1 MKARSLVVVV
11 ALMLVATAASAAE
24 LPVSRVVLF
33 STGVGYFQHRGEVD
47 GNASMVLSC
56 RTEQMND
63 ILKSLVLQDLGGGS
77 IAPVTYTPQ
86 DPLSRILASFSV
98 PIADDPPLAQ
108 LLKRLRGSEVIISG
122 ETEGVRGT
130 ILGVEQQQR
139 EVDDDILTYA
149 VVNVLTADGIVGI
162 AVPRIRSLK
171 LVDEKLNEELR
182 LALAAIAASRDVA
195 KRDLHLSFKG
205 SGQRE
210 VSVGYLLATPVWK
223 TSYRLVVQDEGKLF
237 LQGWAIVENTTDHD
251 WQGVSMALVSG
262 QPISFRQNLYQP
274 LYTYRPEVAVSVPG
288 TVLPPTYEGAMRG
301 GYGAGGYGGGGYG
314 GAGPSFPPGV
324 AVRPYA
330 PVPPGGPQPEALALK
345 SGMGMAARP
354 QEAEALAEDLRSRL
368 ELSDRGVIAA
378 AAGAEVGELFEY
390 AITQP
395 VTISR
400 QQSAMIPIVNQELD
414 GEKVSVFTE
423 SVHEKHP
430 MNGLRLNNTTGL
442 HLAGGAIT
450 VFDGGAY
457 AGDALLESLPPG
469 EERFIAYAVDLG
481 VEVDVERDSEDQQV
495 ALQIDNGVLSVT
507 IRKEKSITYT
517 LKSRTDES
525 RTVMVETA
533 KDEDSD
539 WELVEPEKPTEE
551 TRDEYR
557 FAVALGPRAA
567 EELIVTTTQPVTEIV
582 ALLDA
587 DADKI
592 NFYLESAVI
601 SEEVKAGLQEI
612 VRRRVEIAGV
622 TQQIAARQ
630 ARLDE
635 IGEEQA
641 RIRKNMQQLARGS
654 ELYEKYVA
662 KLTAQEDEFD
672 RVRAERDTLQEKHN
686 QLTTDLNEY
695 IRSLNLS

>member
-11 ALMLVATAASAAE
+11 GLMLVATAASAAD

-47 GNASMVLSC
+47 GSAAMVLSC

-77 IAPVTYTPQ
+77 IEAVTYTPQ
-86 DPLSRILASFSV
+86 DPLSRILQSFSV

-108 LLKRLRGSEVIISG
+108 LLKRLRGSDVIIHG

-237 LQGWAIVENTTDHD
+237 VQGWAIVENTTDHD

-262 QPISFRQNLYQP
+262 QPVSFRQNLYQP
-274 LYTYRPEVAVSVPG
+274 LYTHRPEVAVSVPG
-288 TVLPPTYEGAMRG
+288 TVLPPTYEAAMK
-301 GYGAGGYGGGGYG
+301 AGGYGGYGGYG
-314 GAGPSFPPGV
+314 GAAMSAPS
-324 AVRPYA
+324 
-330 PVPPGGPQPEALALK
+330 PPGGLQPEELARTAN
-345 SGMGMAARP
+345 AAVRAEE
-354 QEAEALAEDLRSRL
+354 EAKAAKRLGEAAGIVLGFGS
-368 ELSDRGVIAA
+368 SDFDFRGRGVIAA
-378 AAGAEVGELFEY
+378 AAGAEVGELFQY

-395 VTISR
+395 VTIGR
-400 QQSAMIPIVNQELD
+400 QQSAMIPIVNQELE

-423 SVHEKHP
+423 SVHAKHP

-457 AGDALLESLPPG
+457 AGDALIESLPPG

-495 ALQIDNGVLSVT
+495 ALKVDNGVLIVT

-525 RTVMVETA
+525 RTVMVEAA
-533 KDEDSD
+533 KDTD
-539 WELVEPEKPTEE
+539 WELVKPEKPTEE

-567 EELIVTTTQPVTEIV
+567 EELVVTTTQPVTQIV

-587 DADKI
+587 DADEI

-601 SEEVKAGLQEI
+601 SDEVKAGLQEI

-622 TQQIAARQ
+622 TQQIAVRQ

-635 IGEEQA
+635 IGKEQD
-641 RIRKNMQQLARGS
+641 RIRQNMRELNRDS
-654 ELYEKYVA
+654 ELYKKYVA

-686 QLTTDLNEY
+686 QLTTELNEY
-695 IRSLNLS
+695 VRSLNLA

>member
-1 MKARSLVVVV
+1 MKVPSLVVVV
-11 ALMLVATAASAAE
+11 ALMWVATAASAAE

-77 IAPVTYTPQ
+77 IEAVTYTPQ
-86 DPLSRILASFSV
+86 DPLSRVLASFSI
-98 PIADDPPLAQ
+98 PIADNPPLGELAR
-108 LLKRLRGSEVIISG
+108 RLRGSEVVICTG
-122 ETEGVRGT
+122 PETVRGT
-130 ILGVEQQQR
+130 ILGVEERQR
-139 EVDDDILTYA
+139 KVDDDVLTYQ
-149 VVNVLTADGIVGI
+149 VINLLTDSGIVGM
-162 AVPRIRSLK
+162 AVPEVQSLA

-237 LQGWAIVENTTDHD
+237 VQGWAIVENTTDHD
-251 WQGVSMALVSG
+251 WQGVSMVLVSG
-262 QPISFRQNLYQP
+262 QPVSFRQNLYQP

-301 GYGAGGYGGGGYG
+301 GYGGYG
-314 GAGPSFPPGV
+314 GAAGPQGV
-324 AVRPYA
+324 AG
-330 PVPPGGPQPEALALK
+330 PPGGMPGV
-345 SGMGMAARP
+345 GMGMGARP
-354 QEAEALAEDLRSRL
+354 QEAEAFAADLRSRL
-368 ELSDRGVIAA
+368 ELAERGVIAA
-378 AAGAEVGELFEY
+378 AAGAEVGELFQY

-395 VTISR
+395 VTIGR
-400 QQSAMIPIVNQELD
+400 QQSAMIPIVNQELE
-414 GEKVSVFTE
+414 GEKVSLFSE
-423 SVHEKHP
+423 EVHEKHP
-430 MNGLRLNNTTGL
+430 MNALRLNNTTGL

-481 VEVDVERDSEDQQV
+481 VEVAVERASTEKQV
-495 ALQIDNGVLSVT
+495 TLSVDNGVLIVT
-507 IRKEKSITYT
+507 KRLGKTITYA
-517 LKSRTDES
+517 LKSRTDEP
-525 RTVMVETA
+525 RQVIVQTA
-533 KDEDSD
+533 KLTD
-539 WELVEPEKPTEE
+539 WELAEPEEPVEE
-551 TRDEYR
+551 TANQYR
-557 FAVALGPRAA
+557 FAVELGPRAA
-567 EELIVTTTQPVTEIV
+567 EELVVTTARPVTQTV

-601 SEEVKAGLQEI
+601 SDELKAALQEI

-630 ARLDE
+630 ARLKE
-635 IGEEQA
+635 IGEEQD
-641 RIRKNMQQLARGS
+641 RIRKNMQQLNRDS
-654 ELYEKYVA
+654 ELYNKYVA

-672 RVRAERDTLQEKHN
+672 RVRAERDALQEKHN

>member
-11 ALMLVATAASAAE
+11 ALMLVVTAASAAE

-77 IAPVTYTPQ
+77 IEAVTYTPQ

-98 PIADDPPLAQ
+98 PIADNPSLGELAR
-108 LLKRLRGSEVIISG
+108 RLRGSEVVICTG
-122 ETEGVRGT
+122 PETVRGT
-130 ILGVEQQQR
+130 ILGVEQRQR
-139 EVDDDILTYA
+139 EVDDDILTYQ
-149 VVNVLTADGIVGI
+149 VINLLTDSGIVGM
-162 AVPRIRSLK
+162 AVPEVQSLQM
-171 LVDEKLNEELR
+171 VDEKLNEELR

-262 QPISFRQNLYQP
+262 QPVSFRQNLYQP

-288 TVLPPTYEGAMRG
+288 TVLPPTYEAAMRG
-301 GYGAGGYGGGGYG
+301 GYGAGGYGGG
-314 GAGPSFPPGV
+314 AMSAPS
-324 AVRPYA
+324 
-330 PVPPGGPQPEALALK
+330 PPGGPQPQALALAR
-345 SGMGMAARP
+345 GVGMAARAE
-354 QEAEALAEDLRSRL
+354 EAEALTADLRGRI
-368 ELSDRGVIAA
+368 ELAERGVIAA
-378 AAGAEVGELFEY
+378 AAGAEVGELFQY

-395 VTISR
+395 VTIGR
-400 QQSAMIPIVNQELD
+400 QQSAMIPIVNQELE
-414 GEKVSVFTE
+414 GEKVSLFSE
-423 SVHEKHP
+423 EVHKKHP
-430 MNGLRLNNTTGL
+430 MNALRLVNTTGL
-442 HLAGGAIT
+442 HLAAGAIT

-469 EERFIAYAVDLG
+469 EERFIGYAVDLG
-481 VEVDVERDSEDQQV
+481 VEVDVERASTEKQMTLSV
-495 ALQIDNGVLSVT
+495 DNGVLIAT
-507 IRKEKSITYT
+507 IRQAKTITYT
-517 LKSRTDES
+517 LKSCTDEP
-525 RTVMVETA
+525 RQVIVQTPKVT
-533 KDEDSD
+533 D
-539 WELVEPEKPTEE
+539 WELVQPEEPAEE
-551 TRDEYR
+551 TADHYR

-567 EELIVTTTQPVTEIV
+567 EELVVTTTQPVTQTV

-592 NFYLESAVI
+592 NFYLKSAVI
-601 SEEVKAGLQEI
+601 SDDVKAGLQEI

-622 TQQIAARQ
+622 TQQIAARE
-630 ARLDE
+630 ARLKE

-641 RIRKNMQQLARGS
+641 RIRKNMQQLTRDS
-654 ELYEKYVA
+654 ELYKKYVA